1 MHNSLDN
8 LIEIQR
14 EIQLKIVK
22 ISSKDKL
29 PKIIAVTKTH
39 PMTVILPLIK
49 YGHNNFGENKIQE
62 AIEKWSIVREE
73 YKSINL
79 HFIGRLQSNK
89 VKLAVSFFDYIHSLD
104 SKKLAIKISEEQV
117 KQNKKVKIFIQINI
131 GNEEQ
136 KSGIKLKE
144 IFDFCTFC
152 KNLDLNII
160 GTMCVPPKNEIS
172 KNYFLEMNKINQD
185 LKLPDLSM
193 GMSEDY
199 LEAAEYKATF
209 LRIGSKI
216 FGQRN

>member
-8 LIEIQR
+8 LIEIQK
-14 EIQLKIVK
+14 EIQLKIAK
-22 ISSKDKL
+22 INSNDKL

-39 PMTVILPLIK
+39 PMTTILPLIK
-49 YGHNNFGENKIQE
+49 YGHNDFGENKIQE
-62 AIEKWSIVREE
+62 SIEKWSKVKEE
-73 YKSINL
+73 YKNINL

-104 SKKLAIKISEEQV
+104 SKKLATKISEEQV

-144 IFDFCTFC
+144 IFDFFSFC
-152 KNLDLNII
+152 KNLDLDII
-160 GTMCVPPKNEIS
+160 GTMCVPPKNQS
-172 KNYFLEMNKINQD
+172 SQNYFLEMNKINQE
-185 LKLPDLSM
+185 LKLSDLSM

-199 LEAAEYKATF
+199 LEAVKYKATL